1 MNLDTLAG
9 NASLK
14 KLLGAAGGRDLSHAY
29 IISGPAGSGRRT
41 LALCLAQALL
51 CSGSGARPCGTCVHC
66 RKAAAGIHPDLIR
79 VGGDGKD
86 VKVDA
91 VRSLRSDAYIR
102 PNEGDRKVYLVE
114 NAGSMNSSAQNAL
127 LKLLEDGPA
136 YAAFLMITGP
146 SETLLETVR
155 SRCVEL
161 TLSPLTYGE
170 TLDELRRRFPD
181 QPEEA
186 LAAAAVRCEGILGAA
201 VEELSGAGSE
211 DSRGRELALAFCGH
225 LAGRKELP
233 LVECAVGMEKCSR
246 EELETF
252 AESCGLLLRD
262 ALVGGGEL
270 DPDRKRIAESLAAS
284 LTKSQLL
291 RLKEV
296 MDQVGPACA
305 FHVGGGHLMG
315 QLCAECAEIIQ

>member
-1 MNLDTLAG
+1 M
-9 NASLK
+9 K
-14 KLLGAAGGRDLSHAY
+14 KLLGAGGRDLSHAY
-29 IISGPAGSGRRT
+29 IISGPTGSGRRT
-41 LALCLAQALL
+41 LALRLAQALL
-51 CSGSGARPCGTCVHC
+51 CSGNGERPCGTCVHC

-91 VRSLRSDAYIR
+91 VRALRSDAYIR
-102 PNEGDRKVYLVE
+102 PNEAERKVYLVE

-136 YAAFLMITGP
+136 YAAFLMVTGP

-161 TLSPLTYGE
+161 ALSPLTYGE

-181 QPEEA
+181 RQPEE
-186 LAAAAVRCEGILGAA
+186 LTAAAARCEGVLGAA
-201 VEELSGAGSE
+201 VEELSGSGGE
-211 DSRGRELALAFCGH
+211 DGQGRTLALAFCGC

-233 LVECAVGMEKCSR
+233 LMECAVSMEKCGR
-246 EELETF
+246 EELEAF
-252 AESCGLLLRD
+252 AASCELLLRD

-270 DPDRKRIAESLAAS
+270 DPDRKRVAQSLAAS
-284 LTKSQLL
+284 LTKDQLL
-291 RLKEV
+291 RLKGAVE
-296 MDQVGPACA
+296 QVGPACT
-305 FHVGGGHLMG
+305 FHVGAGHLMG
-315 QLCAECAEIIQ
+315 RLCAECAEIIQ

>member
-9 NASLK
+9 NAPLK
-14 KLLGAAGGRDLSHAY
+14 KLLCSAAGRELSHAY
-29 IISGPAGSGRRT
+29 IISGPVGSGRRT
-41 LALCLAQALL
+41 LALRLAQALL
-51 CSGSGARPCGTCVHC
+51 CSGGRERPCGTCAHC

-79 VGGDGKD
+79 VGSDGKD

-91 VRSLRSDAYIR
+91 VRALRSDAYIR
-102 PNEGDRKVYLVE
+102 PNEAERKVYLVE

-136 YAAFLMITGP
+136 YAAFLMVTGP

-170 TLDELRRRFPD
+170 TLEELRRRFPD
-181 QPEEA
+181 RQAEE
-186 LAAAAVRCEGILGAA
+186 LTAAAARCEGILGVA
-201 VEELSGAGSE
+201 VEELSGSSGE
-211 DSRGRELALAFCGH
+211 EGRGRELALAFCGH

-233 LVECAVGMEKCSR
+233 LMECAVGMEKCSR
-246 EELETF
+246 EELESF

-270 DPDRKRIAESLAAS
+270 DPDRKRTAQSLAAS
-284 LTKSQLL
+284 LTRNQLL
-291 RLKEV
+291 RLKGV
-296 MDQVGPACA
+296 VDQVGPACA
-305 FHVGGGHLMG
+305 FHVGAGHLMG
-315 QLCAECAEIIQ
+315 RLCAECAEIIQ